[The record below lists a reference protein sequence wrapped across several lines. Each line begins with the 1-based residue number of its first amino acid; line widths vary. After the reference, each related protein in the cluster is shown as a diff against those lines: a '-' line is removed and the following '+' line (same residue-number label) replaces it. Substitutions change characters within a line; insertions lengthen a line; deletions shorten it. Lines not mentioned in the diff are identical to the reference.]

1 VHIVYREEKL
11 LYNAENKL
19 LLSSISF
26 QKDINPAQQISKIL
40 SERKLD
46 WRYILRNARQNRI
59 TPFLYRNL
67 LKVDAE
73 RLVPNWVTQDLA
85 QTYHSVGF
93 QNLRF
98 YEELKNILLHFK
110 NLGIGVIVLK
120 GTVLAEI
127 IWGNVALRQMED
139 IDLLVQENDLE
150 RVERLLSKLGYILYE
165 GYQSQEWYRN
175 NHHHLAPYCKP
186 DKRMVVEIH
195 RNLVSPNK
203 LFSIDIH
210 RVWERSQTIKIGD
223 IETKM
228 LAPEDFVVH
237 LCLTISYSDLFIG
250 KIMNLIDLSQ
260 TIKYYDKRIDW
271 DWIIKQVNENKT
283 AKFIYYP
290 LYLAK
295 DLLNVEI
302 EKEILDS
309 LRDNFDLSLFEDRLL
324 KLIIKTNI
332 FSKDE
337 EVSVLPKWILASL
350 CSDLLHNDNTHR
362 RIKSLFRTLFLSPN
376 GSEANISSPS
386 FARRA
391 YCYYPILRFFQVLS
405 KSIGIVMKAVFHKRA
420 PLINL
425 ITEVLHFLCP

>member
-1 VHIVYREEKL
+1 
-11 LYNAENKL
+11 
-19 LLSSISF
+19 
-26 QKDINPAQQISKIL
+26 
-40 SERKLD
+40 
-46 WRYILRNARQNRI
+46 
-59 TPFLYRNL
+59 
-67 LKVDAE
+67 
-73 RLVPNWVTQDLA
+73 
-85 QTYHSVGF
+85 
-93 QNLRF
+93 
-98 YEELKNILLHFK
+98 
-110 NLGIGVIVLK
+110 
-120 GTVLAEI
+120 
-127 IWGNVALRQMED
+127 
-139 IDLLVQENDLE
+139 
-150 RVERLLSKLGYILYE
+150 
-165 GYQSQEWYRN
+165 
-175 NHHHLAPYCKP
+175 
-186 DKRMVVEIH
+186 
-195 RNLVSPNK
+195 
-203 LFSIDIH
+203 
-210 RVWERSQTIKIGD
+210 
-223 IETKM
+223 
-228 LAPEDFVVH
+228 
-237 LCLTISYSDLFIG
+237 
-250 KIMNLIDLSQ
+250 MNLIDLSQ

-350 CSDLLHNDNTHR
+350 CSDLLHKDNTHR

-420 PLINL
+420 PLTNL
-425 ITEVLHFLCP
+425 KTEVLHFLCP